1 MKQLTLLTLIPLILA
16 HCGPPSPGAA
26 EDLQQAYVAN
36 ITAHHLCA
44 GTFVVGRHYQRPINQ
59 VLEEDVAPFT
69 AFQWNDGFNFELDPE
84 SRTVTVSGTGFR
96 PRRARYHDDQGCTI
110 LPVDGGQIFFHPTAL
125 ESSLAPADTLPWPM
139 GDLAAVGEFP
149 EIDTD
154 ALGETLSTA
163 VATPNQHT
171 RAIVVVFKGKILAES
186 YAPGWNPDTPQ
197 ISWSMGKSITSALIG
212 VLVQRGELT
221 LDDPAPI
228 DIWQQPGDPRSAI
241 QIKHLLRM
249 SSGLGFENL
258 GLQDGDSYVTANE
271 HMRIYFDS
279 LNVFEHATDQP
290 AEIPPDSQFRY
301 RNSDP
306 LSLGKIIRDRVEA
319 SGDEYLTFPQ
329 RALFDRIGARNF
341 VLETDAWGNF
351 IMTGYDFGS
360 ARDWARFG
368 LLHLWDGV
376 FAGERILPEGWV
388 EFVSTP
394 APGDPSQGYGGLFW
408 LNRGGSMDRVPEDAF
423 WAAGFMGQR
432 NLIVPSLDL
441 VVVRL
446 GPSGRGFS
454 SYFND
459 LVGDVIDLLG
469 GS

>member
-1 MKQLTLLTLIPLILA
+1 MNRLKLITLLPLVLA
-16 HCGPPSPGAA
+16 HCASPPPPVA
-26 EDLQQAYVAN
+26 EDLQQAYVAS
-36 ITAHHLCA
+36 IAAHHLCS

-69 AFQWNDGFNFELDPE
+69 AFQWDDSLSFELDAE
-84 SRTVTVSGTGFR
+84 SRTVTVSGSGFR

-110 LPVDGGQIFFHPTAL
+110 LPTDGEQIFFRPTAL
-125 ESSLAPADTLPWPM
+125 ESSLAPAEELPWPM

-149 EIDTD
+149 EIDTS
-154 ALGETLSTA
+154 ALQETLSDA
-163 VATPNQHT
+163 LAAPNQHT
-171 RAIVVVFKGKILAES
+171 RAIVVLYRGKILAES
-186 YAPGWNPDTPQ
+186 YAPGWTPDTPQ

-212 VLVQRGELT
+212 VLVQKGELT
-221 LDDPAPI
+221 LEDPAPI
-228 DIWQQPGDPRSAI
+228 ESWRQAGDPRAAI

-249 SSGLGFENL
+249 SSGLDFANL
-258 GLQDGDSYVTANE
+258 GLQNGDSYVTANE

-306 LSLGKIIRDRVEA
+306 LTLGKIIRDQVEA
-319 SGDEYLTFPQ
+319 SEEEYLTFPQ

-341 VLETDAWGNF
+341 VLETDAWRNF

-376 FAGERILPEGWV
+376 FAGERILPAGWV

-394 APGDPSQGYGGLFW
+394 APGDPSRGYGGLFW
-408 LNRGGSMDRVPEDAF
+408 LNRGGSMTGVQEDAF

-432 NLIVPSLDL
+432 TLIIPSLDL

-446 GPSGRGFS
+446 GPSGRGFA

-459 LVGDVIDLLG
+459 LVASVIDSIRG
-469 GS
+469 R